1 MYKFFKLA
9 LIIIITSFLIWG
21 AIYPAYKFYQTFH
34 SYDFSTNNQDWA
46 NAGSFFGGMYS
57 AIFSFASTLI
67 LSVTLVLTKK
77 YNNEQLKILNTSHR
91 IKIFTSLFDKLMLKM
106 DSINYYD
113 MGINSEN
120 EYFRF
125 CEQQLFSDWLCI
137 RKDESQQIDAGSLIE
152 LSTNLFGG
160 EWYNQTKPYYDVT
173 LIAREL
179 LIMFDSATEAEKNFF
194 LAYMEANSSTQRLWW
209 FFCYLMNQA
218 EFYRTLFSGNL
229 RLLRIP
235 HGYL

>member
-1 MYKFFKLA
+1 MYKFFKLV
-9 LIIIITSFLIWG
+9 LIIITPFLIWG
-21 AIYPAYKFYQTFH
+21 SIYPAYKFYQIFH

-57 AIFSFASTLI
+57 AIFSFASILI

-77 YNNEQLKILNTSHR
+77 YNNEQLEILNTSHR
-91 IKIFTSLFDKLMLKM
+91 VSIFTSLFDKLMLKM

-120 EYFRF
+120 EYFRQ
-125 CEQQLFSDWLCI
+125 CEEQIFADWLSI
-137 RKDESQQIDAGSLIE
+137 RRNESQQIDAGSLLE

-160 EWYNQTKPYYDVT
+160 EWYDQNKPYYDVT
-173 LIAREL
+173 LITREL
-179 LIMFDSATEAEKNFF
+179 LIMFHLATEAEKNFF

-209 FFCYLMNQA
+209 LFCYLRNQG
-218 EFYRTLFSGNL
+218 ESYVTLLSSNP